1 MDPPMS
7 ARSAGPSGRGVF
19 ADTAKSVVSPS
30 AESPPPL
37 PAWGDLQNSPG
48 AGRAALSE
56 EDRQLAQ
63 LKACFFPSEGIQKK
77 VQQERCNYPRRVPQ
91 SEKLKIKTGLEGDED
106 DKGAPRRIMGFGLGF
121 EKIFATTSIKLPVT
135 AYTIYAELHLAH
147 KHEVY
152 SRVFNGLNTVFDL
165 KKWVFEKL
173 WVPLSAYD
181 LSYAEPGKATLT
193 DNLRLLTTEDSIDTR
208 TLATTRAVH
217 RTFKGLPGVHSI
229 GDIGVTRLY
238 VRLKCR
244 KCGDLLNSLQ
254 TCRKFKTFGH
264 SEAVADFDG
273 GVDAGQPAS
282 QQSQADAIMGN
293 MSQDRQDEK
302 DFEKKGGKSKTDAMS
317 ILKKM
322 TMAPTSTA
330 NSEDEPTESRHG
342 VPGRDPNIE
351 DCWYRPDEKKH
362 CLFHSRGYEMFEGA
376 RTHGGHAELARI
388 YISCGKEP
396 SKKLRLASQVLSKD
410 GAHTRIAY

>member
-1 MDPPMS
+1 MS

-19 ADTAKSVVSPS
+19 SDTAKSVVS
-30 AESPPPL
+30 ESPPPL
-37 PAWGDLQNSPG
+37 SAWGDLNSPG
-48 AGRAALSE
+48 VGRVALSE

-91 SEKLKIKTGLEGDED
+91 SEKLKIKTGLEGDEA

-173 WVPLSAYD
+173 WVPVSAYD

-264 SEAVADFDG
+264 SEAVPDCTDGFHADHG
-273 GVDAGQPAS
+273 I
-282 QQSQADAIMGN
+282 SQADAVMDS
-293 MSQDRQDEK
+293 MSQDRQEEK
-302 DFEKKGGKSKTDAMS
+302 DSKSGGNRGGKIDAMS
-317 ILKKM
+317 MLKKM

-330 NSEDEPTESRHG
+330 ASDDEPTESRHG